1 MGDMAKKLMKGLLL
15 MIMMVL
21 AIFVQTVVEE
31 KKNLSFSYLSL
42 NHIPSLTHFLHSPP
56 IISISPH
63 NDAKNRENRPKRKDT
78 PQEKQNPGSKNTT
91 KKKRKI

>member
-42 NHIPSLTHFLHSPP
+42 SHIPISHSFSAFPSNYLYLT
-56 IISISPH
+56 
-63 NDAKNRENRPKRKDT
+63 T
-78 PQEKQNPGSKNTT
+78 
-91 KKKRKI
+91 